1 MRLHPAFSPE
11 LLWDPSPEACR
22 AALADAPEAVVTP
35 SAEAAIAEA
44 DVVYLAC
51 PPAPRKAHA
60 LSVANAGKAVFLEK
74 PLGIDVSE
82 SRDLVAKLE
91 AAGVPAAVTFTQ
103 AASQVLADTTH
114 AARSRE
120 MGKLLGVDI
129 IVTYLLRP
137 RIPGAM

>member
-1 MRLHPAFSPE
+1 M
-11 LLWDPSPEACR
+11 
-22 AALADAPEAVVTP
+22 
-35 SAEAAIAEA
+35 
-44 DVVYLAC
+44 
-51 PPAPRKAHA
+51 
-60 LSVANAGKAVFLEK
+60 ANAGKAVFLEK